1 MLTQRSEGLRRLLLI
16 CQIWI
21 TAGLFWLGVW
31 VMVKFYSPS
40 GELTWRRYSI
50 YCVLLVLGLTLEY
63 LGRDSSRDYPL
74 QTDLLREHRVSLQQA
89 IVSIGTLV
97 IYLIATKDGFISRVF
112 LFNFV
117 PCFYLALLF
126 SHHYLPPFLARRFF
140 KGIRAEKTLLVG
152 SPARAGQLYNWLQQ
166 KFEIGLHTAGLICP
180 STVEQASELPILG
193 QFNDFDRIVR
203 ECGATQVILLEF
215 PRTESDRAIIDACDE
230 LGVRLII
237 LSDLEET
244 LRHPVVHFEDGG
256 FRFMA
261 LREEPLE
268 NPLNRFVKRAI
279 DIVVSAFV
287 LIVVFPVVSIIIW
300 ITQRLQSP
308 GPLFHKQVRAEMSIV
323 GPRPHLLEHN
333 AEFAK
338 LMAGYHVRAFVKPGI
353 TGLAQVRGFR
363 GEARDNSDIQNRV
376 ACDLEYLENWN
387 LSLEIG
393 IILRTVAQLFL
404 PPQTAY

>member
-63 LGRDSSRDYPL
+63 LGRDSARDYPL
-74 QTDLLREHRVSLQQA
+74 QTDLLREHRVSLRQA
-89 IVSIGTLV
+89 IASIGTLV
-97 IYLIATKDGFISRVF
+97 IY
-112 LFNFV
+112 
-117 PCFYLALLF
+117 
-126 SHHYLPPFLARRFF
+126 
-140 KGIRAEKTLLVG
+140 
-152 SPARAGQLYNWLQQ
+152 
-166 KFEIGLHTAGLICP
+166 
-180 STVEQASELPILG
+180 
-193 QFNDFDRIVR
+193 RIVR
-203 ECGATQVILLEF
+203 DCGATQAILLEF

-244 LRHPVVHFEDGG
+244 LHHPVVHFEDGG

-279 DIVVSAFV
+279 DIVVSVFV
-287 LIVVFPVVSIIIW
+287 LFLVFSFVGSIIW
-300 ITQRLQSP
+300 IT
-308 GPLFHKQVRAEMSIV
+308 
-323 GPRPHLLEHN
+323 
-333 AEFAK
+333 
-338 LMAGYHVRAFVKPGI
+338 
-353 TGLAQVRGFR
+353 
-363 GEARDNSDIQNRV
+363 
-376 ACDLEYLENWN
+376 
-387 LSLEIG
+387 
-393 IILRTVAQLFL
+393 
-404 PPQTAY
+404 